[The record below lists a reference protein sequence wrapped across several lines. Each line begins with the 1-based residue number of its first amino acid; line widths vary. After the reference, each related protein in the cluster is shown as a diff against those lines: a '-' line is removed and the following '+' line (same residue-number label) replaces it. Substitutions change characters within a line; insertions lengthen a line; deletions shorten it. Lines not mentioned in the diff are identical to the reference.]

1 MPDPLRKKLQQ
12 WKRERAEK
20 PDRAWMA
27 LPDER
32 RAQLVCLLT
41 ERNPASAHLVRWS
54 DLTEVER
61 LIIQVEM
68 RGVMRDLAAVA
79 PVLVGK
85 CPAPFIGSRRT
96 VVDDFGAVVQ
106 VLESV

>member
-1 MPDPLRKKLQQ
+1 MPAQLREKLQQ

-54 DLTEVER
+54 DLTEAERIIIGVE
-61 LIIQVEM
+61 I
-68 RGVMRDLAAVA
+68 RGFLRDLAAVA
-79 PVLVGK
+79 PVL
-85 CPAPFIGSRRT
+85 A
-96 VVDDFGAVVQ
+96 A
-106 VLESV
+106 L

>member
-1 MPDPLRKKLQQ
+1 MPDHLREKLAT

-41 ERNPASAHLVRWS
+41 ERNPASAHMVRWS

-68 RGVMRDLAAVA
+68 RGIMRDLAEVA
-79 PVLVGK
+79 PVLAGK
-85 CPAPFIGSRRT
+85 CPAPFIGARRA
-96 VVDDFGAVVQ
+96 VVDDFGALVQ
-106 VLESV
+106 VLEPV